1 MMDIVGS
8 IIIGVSLVALWAA
21 VTGISNWFYGKL
33 ESYRYERWKNKNLG
47 FIKHILRRN
56 RR

>member
-1 MMDIVGS
+1 MMDIVAS
-8 IIIGVSLVALWAA
+8 ILIGVSMVALWAA
-21 VTGISNWFYGKL
+21 VHGVINWFGGKL
-33 ESYRYERWKNKNLG
+33 ESYRYAKWNDKDLG